1 MTLDV
6 ERYSV
11 GRAASVTYGPL
22 GAEPEPWT
30 LRFAT
35 EGGERVVVR
44 LDREAM
50 YELWTEVRG
59 VPWPTVHRDPER
71 REKDELVRELVE
83 RANVADA
90 TQLREALDTLGGEER

>member
-6 ERYSV
+6 TRYIV
-11 GRAASVTYGPL
+11 GRTASISYGPT
-22 GAEPEPWT
+22 GANVEAWE
-30 LRFAT
+30 LRFST
-35 EGGERVVVR
+35 REGERIVIR
-44 LDREAM
+44 LDGADM

-59 VPWPTVHRDPER
+59 VPWPTVHNDPER

-90 TQLREALDTLGGEER
+90 AQLREALDTLGGRE